1 MGNELAHRL
10 LLSSYHYPPL
20 DLLELRKR
28 IDALD
33 DQLLILLN
41 ERMEHVKTV
50 GEVKRA
56 QKSII
61 YRPEREK
68 QILDRLGKQNKG
80 LLSPSAIEAIFLEIF
95 AVSRNL
101 ELPERIAYLGPE
113 GSFTHQ
119 AAESRFGG
127 MSEYLVLPTIHSIF
141 DSVETGRARFGVVP
155 IENNQEGMVSE
166 TVDLL
171 REKELQIAAE
181 AYLSVHFA
189 FASQLDSLTQIRRI
203 YSKDIAF
210 RQCSKFLREY
220 FEDNR
225 IELIPVESTSKAAKM
240 AFSEP
245 DSAAICSPIAAR
257 LYGVP
262 VLFDNIGDSDKNRT
276 RFLIISKNFTNQKSQ
291 ADKTTMIANLPN
303 THKPGVLFDF
313 LKDFYDRGIN
323 LTKIE
328 SRPLRQGSSF
338 RYWFLVEFE
347 GHYEDAPIR
356 EILAKHGSNVKVLGS
371 YVRTT

>member
-1 MGNELAHRL
+1 MD
-10 LLSSYHYPPL
+10 LS
-20 DLLELRKR
+20 ELRQR

-33 DQLLILLN
+33 DQLLLLLN
-41 ERMEHVKTV
+41 ERMEHVKAV

-56 QKSII
+56 QKAII

-68 QILDRLGKQNKG
+68 QILDRLTRQNNG
-80 LLSPSAIEAIFLEIF
+80 LLSRSAIEAIFLEIF

-155 IENNQEGMVSE
+155 IENNQEGMVGE

-171 REKELQIAAE
+171 REKELHIAAE
-181 AYLSVHFA
+181 AYLSIHFA
-189 FASQLDSLTQIRRI
+189 FASQFDSLTQIRRI

-225 IELIPVESTSKAAKM
+225 IELIPVESTSKAAKL
-240 AFSEP
+240 AFNEP
-245 DSAAICSPIAAR
+245 DSAAICSHIAAR

-262 VLFDNIGDSDKNRT
+262 VLFDNIGDSDQNRT

-291 ADKTTMIANLPN
+291 ADKTTIIANLPN

-347 GHYEDAPIR
+347 GHYEDEAIR
-356 EILAKHGSNVKVLGS
+356 EILAKYGNNLKVLGS
-371 YVRTT
+371 YVRTA

>member
-1 MGNELAHRL
+1 MELQ
-10 LLSSYHYPPL
+10 
-20 DLLELRKR
+20 ELRKR
-28 IDALD
+28 IDSID
-33 DQLLILLN
+33 DQLLELLS
-41 ERMEHVKTV
+41 ERMTYVKQV
-50 GEVKRA
+50 GELKRS
-56 QKSII
+56 QQTII

-68 QILDRLGKQNKG
+68 QILDRLDRQNKG
-80 LLSPSAIEAIFLEIF
+80 LLSRNAIDAIFLEIF
-95 AVSRNL
+95 AVARNL

-141 DSVETGRARFGVVP
+141 ESVETERARFGVVP
-155 IENNQEGMVSE
+155 IENNQEGVVGE

-171 REKELQIAAE
+171 REKELHIAAE
-181 AYLSVHFA
+181 LLLPIHFA
-189 FASQLDSLTQIRRI
+189 FVSQSDSLSQIRRI

-220 FEDNR
+220 FEDQN
-225 IELIPVESTSKAAKM
+225 IELIPVESTSKAAKL
-240 AFSEP
+240 AFQEP
-245 DSAAICSPIAAR
+245 DSAAICSHIAAR
-257 LYGVP
+257 LYAVP
-262 VLFDNIGDSDKNRT
+262 VLFDNINDSDQNRT
-276 RFLIISKNFTNQKSQ
+276 RFLIISKNFQNQKSHS
-291 ADKTTMIANLPN
+291 DKTTLIANLPN
-303 THKPGVLFDF
+303 THRPGVLFDF

-347 GHYEDAPIR
+347 GHYEDVPVK
-356 EILAKHGSNVKVLGS
+356 EILDKHGNNLKVLGS
-371 YVRTT
+371 YVRIS

>member
-1 MGNELAHRL
+1 MELQ
-10 LLSSYHYPPL
+10 
-20 DLLELRKR
+20 ELRKK

-33 DQLLILLN
+33 DELLVLLN
-41 ERMEHVKTV
+41 NRMEYVKKV
-50 GEVKRA
+50 GELKRS
-56 QKSII
+56 QKTII

-68 QILDRLGKQNKG
+68 QILDRLFKQNKG
-80 LLSPSAIEAIFLEIF
+80 LLTKAAIDAIFLEIF

-155 IENNQEGMVSE
+155 IENNQEGVVGE

-171 REKELQIAAE
+171 REKELHIAAE
-181 AYLSVHFA
+181 VFLPVHFA
-189 FASQLDSLTQIRRI
+189 FASQSDSLTDIKRI

-220 FEDNR
+220 FEDNN
-225 IELIPVESTSKAAKM
+225 IELIPVESTSKAAKL
-240 AFSEP
+240 AFKEQ
-245 DSAAICSPIAAR
+245 DSAAICSHIAAR
-257 LYGVP
+257 MYGVP
-262 VLFDNIGDSDKNRT
+262 VLFDNIGDSDQNRT
-276 RFLIISKNFTNQKSQ
+276 RFLIISKDFQNQKSQ
-291 ADKTTMIANLPN
+291 SDKTTIIANLPN

-313 LKDFYDRGIN
+313 LKDFHDRGIN
-323 LTKIE
+323 LSKIE
-328 SRPLRQGSSF
+328 SRPLRQGASF
-338 RYWFLVEFE
+338 RYWFLVELE
-347 GHYEDAPIR
+347 GHFEDKPIR
-356 EILAKHGSNVKVLGS
+356 EILEKHKGHIKVLGS
-371 YVRTT
+371 YVRVS